1 MYKILSIYIRKNST
15 FRNIYEGGKTIEGRL
30 NKGVFKKLKNGD
42 DIKFC
47 NGDDMIEGKVI
58 NINKY
63 NSFRDMLTN
72 EEINKILPDVQ
83 GYRGWYKYL

>member
-1 MYKILSIYIRKNST
+1 MLSIYIRKNST
-15 FRNIYEGGKTIEGRL
+15 FRNIMKGRKTIEGRL

-63 NSFRDMLTN
+63 NSFRDMLTS

>member
-1 MYKILSIYIRKNST
+1 MKGS
-15 FRNIYEGGKTIEGRL
+15 KTIEGRL

-63 NSFRDMLTN
+63 NSFRDMLTS

>member
-1 MYKILSIYIRKNST
+1 MLSIYIRKNST
-15 FRNIYEGGKTIEGRL
+15 FRNIVKGRKTIEGRL

>member
-1 MYKILSIYIRKNST
+1 MLSIYIRKNST
-15 FRNIYEGGKTIEGRL
+15 FRNIVKGRKTIEGRL
-30 NKGVFKKLKNGD
+30 NKGVFKNLKNGD

-47 NGDDMIEGKVI
+47 NGDDMIKAKVI

-63 NSFRDMLTN
+63 DSFENMLTN

-83 GYRGWYKYL
+83 EYRGWY

>member
-1 MYKILSIYIRKNST
+1 MLSIYIRKNST
-15 FRNIYEGGKTIEGRL
+15 FRNIMKGRKTIEGRL

>member
-1 MYKILSIYIRKNST
+1 MLSIYIRKNST
-15 FRNIYEGGKTIEGRL
+15 FRNIMKGRKTIEGRL

-58 NINKY
+58 NIN
-63 NSFRDMLTN
+63 NMILL
-72 EEINKILPDVQ
+72 EIC
-83 GYRGWYKYL
+83 

>member
-1 MYKILSIYIRKNST
+1 MLSIYIRKNST
-15 FRNIYEGGKTIEGRL
+15 FRNIMKGRKTIEGRL

-58 NINKY
+58 NINKC

>member
-1 MYKILSIYIRKNST
+1 MLSIYIKKPST
-15 FRNIYEGGKTIEGRL
+15 FRNIMERRKTIEGRL
-30 NKGVFKKLKNGD
+30 YRGVFKNLKRGD

-47 NGDDMIEGKVI
+47 NGNETIKAKVI

-63 NSFRDMLTN
+63 DSFKNMLTN